1 MLYLTAVYPAEQI
14 ARRRRGKPPSSE
26 EERLWRIANNTLF
39 SIAEYTRRWAGHGA
53 WAPLNGLVSCSQI
66 VATRLFKRIESIPN
80 LTHSWSACDTVPAV
94 AACRSADR
102 PDLIGRHA

>member
-14 ARRRRGKPPSSE
+14 ARRRHGKPPSSE

-53 WAPLNGLVSCSQI
+53 WAPLNGLVRTDSFSQI
-66 VATRLFKRIESIPN
+66 FATRLFKRICIITN
-80 LTHSWSACDTVPAV
+80 LTHS
-94 AACRSADR
+94 
-102 PDLIGRHA
+102 